1 MPVFGRFDYR
11 AQSVMNI
18 SRQAAIRFRHAFIG
32 SEHLLLA
39 LLTVARGVVPGLPE
53 SVNVNNVN
61 NAVRE
66 VAGEGETAPSRLE
79 LSPHLKAIME
89 HAVLAAN
96 KGGQALVTCYQL
108 WGAMLSET
116 DCTAVRILT
125 GMGCDPDQLKRSMVP
140 PEPKPQAQPTVRLQ
154 FGPAMQEDGKSQQD
168 DRPAYL
174 RYGRDL
180 TEAAKNGE
188 LDPVIGRERE
198 TERMV
203 QILSRRTKNNPVL
216 IGEPGVGKSAVA
228 EGLAELMA
236 GPQSPAALAGKKL
249 ISIDLASM
257 VAGSKFRGEFEERV
271 RAVVEDTK
279 KAGDIILFID
289 EVQQLVGAGK
299 AEGSMDAAGILKPA
313 LSRGEIQLIGATT
326 LDDYRKSIEKDAA
339 LSRRFQPVMV
349 EEPDDETTFQI
360 LQGLRHL
367 YEEHHHLEITDE
379 ALREAVRLSRRY
391 IQDRF
396 EPDKAI
402 DLMDEAASRVR
413 MRTLPQPLNQE
424 AEEKEL
430 TIIREQKQEAID
442 TQDYEKAATLR
453 SSELRLSEKIQSEKD
468 AWEEKRLA
476 VSGQVTAD
484 DIAQVVALWTGIPAN
499 RLNENESEKLLHLE
513 DTLHARVVGQHEAV
527 SAVSKAIRRARAG
540 LKDPKRPMGSFLFL
554 GPTGVGKTELC
565 KALAEALFGDESAMI
580 RLDMSEYMEKH
591 TVARMVGSP
600 PGYVG
605 YEEGGQ
611 LTEAVR
617 RRPYSVVLFDE
628 IEKAHPDVFN
638 MLLQILEDG
647 RLTDNTGRVV
657 SFANTVIVMTSNTGA
672 KLIRTGVVGFGGGVS
687 GEYTYDQMK
696 GKILSELKNTF
707 RPEFLNR
714 IDETIVFHP
723 LNQDDTRQIAF
734 MMIREVEERLR
745 EQGITLVCD
754 ESVAEQLAA
763 EGYDEAFGARP
774 LRRVVQHRLEDTLS
788 EELLSGR
795 IHIGDQVTARAENGE
810 LIYTSEKEPLLLEAE
825 MSRLTDQ

>member
-1 MPVFGRFDYR
+1 MPIFGRFDYR
-11 AQSVMNI
+11 AQSAVNI
-18 SRQAAIRFRHAFIG
+18 ARQTAVRFRQPFIG

-39 LLTVARGVVPGLPE
+39 LLTVARGAVPGLPE
-53 SVNVNNVN
+53 AVNVTNVTE
-61 NAVRE
+61 AVRE
-66 VAGEGETAPSRLE
+66 VSGEGDTPPNRVE
-79 LSPHLKAIME
+79 LTDHMKAIME
-89 HAVLAAN
+89 HAVVAAS
-96 KGGQALVTCYQL
+96 KGGQALVTCSQL
-108 WGAMLSET
+108 WLALLSEE
-116 DCTAVRILT
+116 DSAAVRILT
-125 GMGCDPDQLKRSMVP
+125 GMGCDPDQLKRSIVP
-140 PEPKPQAQPTVRLQ
+140 TETKPQAGAPTVRLQ
-154 FGPAMQEDGKSQQD
+154 FGPAPQQKQEPQED

-174 RYGRDL
+174 RFGRDL
-180 TEAAKNGE
+180 TEAARAGE

-228 EGLAELMA
+228 EGLAQLMA
-236 GPQSPAALAGKKL
+236 GPQAPAALSGKKL
-249 ISIDLASM
+249 VSIDLASM

-271 RAVVEDTK
+271 RAVVEDTR
-279 KAGDIILFID
+279 KAGDIILFVD
-289 EVQQLVGAGK
+289 EMQQLVGAGK

-326 LDDYRKSIEKDAA
+326 LDDYRRTIEKDAA
-339 LSRRFQPVMV
+339 LSRRFQPIMV
-349 EEPDDETTFQI
+349 EEPDDETTLGI

-391 IQDRF
+391 LQDRC

-413 MRTLPQPLNQE
+413 MRTLPKPLDQTDE
-424 AEEKEL
+424 QTEL
-430 TIIREQKQEAID
+430 TVIREKKQQAID
-442 TQDYEKAATLR
+442 SQDYEQAATLR
-453 SSELRLSEKIQSEKD
+453 SSELRLAEKLRAEKE
-468 AWEEKRLA
+468 AYEKKRREI
-476 VSGQVTAD
+476 SGKVTGE
-484 DIAQVVALWTGIPAN
+484 DIAQVVALWTGIPAQ
-499 RLNENESEKLLHLE
+499 RLNEDESEKLMRLE
-513 DTLHARVVGQHEAV
+513 ETLHSRVVGQHEAV
-527 SAVSKAIRRARAG
+527 GAVSRAIRRARAG

-565 KALAEALFGDESAMI
+565 KALAQSLFGDEDAMI

-591 TVARMVGSP
+591 TTSRMVGSP

-605 YEEGGQ
+605 YDEGGQ

-617 RRPYSVVLFDE
+617 RKPYSVVLFDE

-638 MLLQILEDG
+638 ILLQIMEDG

-657 SFANTVIVMTSNTGA
+657 SFANTVVVMTSNTGA
-672 KLIRTGVVGFGGGVS
+672 RMIRSGVMGFGGGAG

-696 GKILSELKNTF
+696 AKVLSELKNTF

-723 LNQDDTRQIAF
+723 LSREDTRRIAD
-734 MMIREVEERLR
+734 MMIREVERR
-745 EQGITLVCD
+745 MGEQGVTLRCD
-754 ESVAEQLAA
+754 ETVADQLAQ

-774 LRRVVQHRLEDTLS
+774 LRRVVQRRLEDTLS

-795 IHIGDQVTARAENGE
+795 VRLGDTVQARAENGE
-810 LIYTSEKEPLLLEAE
+810 LIYTRKETQPLLTEV
-825 MSRLTDQ
+825 

>member
-11 AQSVMNI
+11 AQGALNI
-18 SRQAAIRFRHAFIG
+18 ARQAAVRFRHAFIG
-32 SEHLLLA
+32 SEHMLIA
-39 LLTVARGVVPGLPE
+39 LLTVARNVVPGLPE
-53 SVNVNNVN
+53 SVNVNNVTG
-61 NAVRE
+61 AVRE
-66 VAGEGETAPSRLE
+66 VAGEGETAPARLE
-79 LSPHLKAIME
+79 LSAHLKAVVE
-89 HAVLAAN
+89 RAVLSAN
-96 KGGQALVTCYQL
+96 QGGQALVTCNQL
-108 WGAMLSET
+108 WNALLSET
-116 DCTAVRILT
+116 ECTAVRILT
-125 GMGCDPDQLKRSMVP
+125 GMGCDPDQLRRTILPV
-140 PEPKPQAQPTVRLQ
+140 ETKPQQTPTVRLQ
-154 FGPAMQEDGKSQQD
+154 FGAAPQQDGQGEND

-180 TEAAKNGE
+180 TESAKKGE
-188 LDPVIGRERE
+188 LDPVIGRDSE

-228 EGLAELMA
+228 EGLAQLMA
-236 GPQSPAALAGKKL
+236 GPRCPAVLAGKRL
-249 ISIDLASM
+249 ISVDLTSM

-279 KAGDIILFID
+279 KDGNIILFID
-289 EVQQLVGAGK
+289 EIQQLVGAGK

-339 LSRRFQPVMV
+339 LSRRFQPVLV
-349 EEPDDETTFQI
+349 DEPDDDTTYGI
-360 LQGLRHL
+360 LVGLRHL

-413 MRTLPQPLNQE
+413 MRTLPQPLHQE
-424 AEEKEL
+424 DEEKEL
-430 TIIREQKQEAID
+430 SVIREKKQEAID
-442 TQDYEKAATLR
+442 TQDYEQAATLR
-453 SSELRLSEKIQSEKD
+453 SSELRLSEKLRAEKA
-468 AWEEKRLA
+468 AWEEEKQKI
-476 VSGQVTAD
+476 SGKVTAD
-484 DIAQVVALWTGIPAN
+484 DIAQVVALWTGIPVQ
-499 RLNENESEKLLHLE
+499 RLNENESEKLLRLE
-513 DTLHARVVGQHEAV
+513 DTLHARVVGQQEAV
-527 SAVSKAIRRARAG
+527 SAVSRAIRRARAG
-540 LKDPKRPMGSFLFL
+540 LKDPRRPMGSFLFL

-565 KALAEALFGDESAMI
+565 KALAQALFGDESAMI

-591 TVARMVGSP
+591 TTSRMVGSP

-638 MLLQILEDG
+638 VLLQILEDG

-657 SFANTVIVMTSNTGA
+657 SFANTVIVMTSNAGA
-672 KLIRTGVVGFGGGVS
+672 RMIRAGAVGFGGGA
-687 GEYTYDQMK
+687 GNTEFTYEQMK
-696 GKILSELKNTF
+696 GKILAELKNAF

-714 IDETIVFHP
+714 IDETIVFHS
-723 LNQDDTRQIAF
+723 LTREDTRQIAS
-734 MMIREVEERLR
+734 MMIREVENRLH
-745 EQGITLVCD
+745 EQGIALSCD
-754 ESVAEQLAA
+754 ESVADQLAQ
-763 EGYDEAFGARP
+763 EGYDETYGARP
-774 LRRVVQHRLEDTLS
+774 LRRVVQQRLEDTLS

-795 IHIGDQVTARAENGE
+795 IKIGDTVSARAEDGR
-810 LIYTSEKEPLLLEAE
+810 LIYTRLEQQPLLVEAPV
-825 MSRLTDQ
+825 